1 MNSPMENAKES
12 ECLTIAQVAFL
23 LGRNRLYAE
32 KLVSRG
38 QLQLIAREKKY
49 LISSEDFNY
58 YISLQLMKYS
68 NAISYLE
75 TENTTLW
82 WQERPHIGKKSI
94 NQDLLTVSQAAY
106 LLGLS
111 RQAVYNLLAKNE
123 IETITIKEQKRKAVW
138 IVKSSFANYLLNKLS
153 RFRNA
158 LLYIQAE
165 DTFKFWQSKESEFEK
180 FMEQERSLW
189 RGKISKR
196 TGETSGKRT
205 RTGQAKEKISN

>member
-1 MNSPMENAKES
+1 MEDAKE
-12 ECLTIAQVAFL
+12 EEYLTIAQIAFL

-38 QLQLIAREKKY
+38 QLHLKAKEKKY
-49 LISSEDFNY
+49 LVSSNDFNR
-58 YISLQLMKYS
+58 YINLQIMKYS
-68 NAISYLE
+68 NAVSYLE
-75 TENTTLW
+75 AEDTILW
-82 WQERPHIGKKSI
+82 WQERSHIGKKST
-94 NQDLLTVSQAAY
+94 NQELLTVSQTAY
-106 LLGLS
+106 LLELS
-111 RQAVYNLLAKNE
+111 RQAVYNLLAKNKME
-123 IETITIKEQKRKAVW
+123 AVTIKEQKREGIW
-138 IVKSSFANYLLNKLS
+138 IVKDSFANYLLNKLS